1 MLGGRDGR
9 ARFAAAPFFWS
20 RHYDTSIDYV
30 GHAQRWDAIEVE
42 GDIGARAAVVRYR
55 RDGKVL
61 AVATVGRALQS
72 LEAEAAMEREVTGGG
87 LDAAALEPGGAPRDG
102 IRAGAGP

>member
-1 MLGGRDGR
+1 VVAERQGQTAALNMLDGGGGC

-42 GDIGARAAVVRYR
+42 GDIDARNAVVRYR

-61 AVATVGRALQS
+61 AVATVGRELQS
-72 LEAEAAMEREVTGGG
+72 LEAEAAMERETAGH
-87 LDAAALEPGGAPRDG
+87 APH
-102 IRAGAGP
+102 ASS